1 MSWKLEKTDCSFASL
16 SQGTKRI
23 VTETLVEM
31 NSEDPDEGT
40 KRRFNDAFHHILNNG
55 VFPRPLITMRIA
67 SGLSVLDG
75 NHRIA
80 AFCGLQEMP
89 TEKFKE
95 LGLKKPAQEQEVWI
109 GTHSRGE
116 TPLD

>member
-1 MSWKLEKTDCSFASL
+1 VSWKLEKTDCSFASL

-80 AFCGLQEMP
+80 AFCGLQRNADR
-89 TEKFKE
+89 K
-95 LGLKKPAQEQEVWI
+95 V
-109 GTHSRGE
+109 
-116 TPLD
+116 